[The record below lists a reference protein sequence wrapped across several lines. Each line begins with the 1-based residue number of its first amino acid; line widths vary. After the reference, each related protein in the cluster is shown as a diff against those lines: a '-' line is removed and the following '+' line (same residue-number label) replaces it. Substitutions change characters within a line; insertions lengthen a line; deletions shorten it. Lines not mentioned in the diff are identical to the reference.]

1 MMMYYSIPFIILFFS
16 SLFVYVL
23 KYKHFL
29 LMLLSLESMVLSLF
43 MMLFIFLSTYFNEF
57 FMLMFYLSMSVC
69 ESALGLS
76 LLVLIIRTYGTDKIF
91 MFDNL
96 W

>member
-1 MMMYYSIPFIILFFS
+1 MYFIPFIMLFFS
-16 SLFVYVL
+16 SLLVYVL

-43 MMLFIFLSTYFNEF
+43 MLLFIYLSSYLNEF
-57 FMLMFYLSMSVC
+57 LMVMFYLSMSVC

-76 LLVLIIRTYGTDKIF
+76 LLVLIIRTYGNDKIL